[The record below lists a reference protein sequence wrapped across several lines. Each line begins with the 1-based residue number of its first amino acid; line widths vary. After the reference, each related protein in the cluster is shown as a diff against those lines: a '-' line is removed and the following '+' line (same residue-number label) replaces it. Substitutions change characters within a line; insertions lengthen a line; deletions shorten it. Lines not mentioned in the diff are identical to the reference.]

1 MTIADLPKVS
11 CTKIE
16 LYCIAFCVSFSL
28 TDTHSSDY
36 SQLKET
42 NLITKFLKYPSP
54 IRKVS
59 KPNLQQSGRVLTS
72 SQNLKILEDKE
83 KQKQQAAL
91 EKEERKRV
99 REEKRL
105 LKEQEKRER
114 QEKKAKSEW
123 RYFYSV

>member
-1 MTIADLPKVS
+1 MTIADLPITFKVS

-16 LYCIAFCVSFSL
+16 L
-28 TDTHSSDY
+28 HSILCFLFTYRHPHSNDY

-42 NLITKFLKYPSP
+42 NLITKFLKYP

-72 SQNLKILEDKE
+72 SQNLKILEEKE

-99 REEKRL
+99 REEKTL
-105 LKEQEKRER
+105 LKEQEKTRE
-114 QEKKAKSEW
+114 KS
-123 RYFYSV
+123 